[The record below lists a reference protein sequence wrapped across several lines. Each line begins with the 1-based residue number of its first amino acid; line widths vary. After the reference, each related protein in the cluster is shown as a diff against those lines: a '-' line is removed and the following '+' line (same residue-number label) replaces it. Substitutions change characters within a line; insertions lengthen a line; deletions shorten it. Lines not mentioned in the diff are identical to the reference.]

1 MVDSRPNKQAAPGG
15 GDAALVLGIV
25 LLLLGGLVLVVLTW
39 GAAAIAGLGYGSPRG
54 WLQHPT
60 GPRWSGTATVAAGCE
75 AVLLAGLLAPA
86 VWVVLRSR
94 RSRVWTDPLAR
105 YMSSRRDLAGMTEAD
120 ARQDAARKGALSAG
134 VGVPLGRSVAFHVAL
149 FGTYEWSQIWIIGT
163 RGGKTRRIAVRQ
175 LVTHGGP
182 AISTSNKRDLHDLTR
197 GPRSEVG
204 HVWVNDPQEI
214 VREPAVWWWNPLT
227 FITTVER
234 AEKLV
239 ALWAASRTS
248 EDTSGVDPY
257 FEPEGRSLAAT
268 LLVAA
273 ARGGESITRLPDW
286 LTGDEPGPGVPD
298 PREIL
303 RAHGFAMM
311 AKDLDKLLRLDKGQR
326 DGVYGTAMS
335 FFRFLRDPRY
345 VDWIAPRG
353 AGVLDGRPQFDPAAF
368 VRSTDTLYLLSK
380 EGPGSARALTGALV
394 AAVFAAAEDLSEQ
407 SGGRCPVP
415 VLFELDE
422 AANVCRWPELPALYS
437 HAGGRGIILV
447 TILQSAAQGE
457 EAWGRMGFTKMW
469 SATNILSVGRG
480 LNDADNLADLSRLVG
495 DRQVR
500 DRSLSTGTRGHRTV
514 GTQIRDERIFT
525 EADLRALPN
534 GRAIVFASGARAI
547 LLETIDFTDEPWGWK
562 ATASQQHYAAAVT
575 ERV

>member
-1 MVDSRPNKQAAPGG
+1 MPDTRPNKQTSPAG
-15 GDAALVLGIV
+15 GDAALGAA
-25 LLLLGGLVLVVLTW
+25 VV
-39 GAAAIAGLGYGSPRG
+39 GVAAAIAAVGALIWFAAVLAGRGADSPVAWIRS
-54 WLQHPT
+54 PE
-60 GPRWSGTATVAAGCE
+60 GPRWSGRASVALVCE
-75 AVLLAGLLAPA
+75 LALLALLLGPV
-86 VWVVLRSR
+86 VWLMVRSR
-94 RSRVWTDPLAR
+94 RRRVWTDPLAR
-105 YMSSRRDLAGMTEAD
+105 YMSSRRDLSGMTEKD
-120 ARQDAARKGALSAG
+120 ARQDATRLGALSAG
-134 VGVPLGRSVAFHVAL
+134 VGVPLGRSVAYHASL
-149 FGTYEWSQIWIIGT
+149 FGTYEWSQIWIVGT
-163 RGGKTRRIAVRQ
+163 RGGKTRRVAVRQ
-175 LVTHGGP
+175 LLTHGGP
-182 AISTSNKRDLHDLTR
+182 AVNTSNKRDLHDLTR
-197 GPRSEVG
+197 GPRSELG
-204 HVWVNDPQEI
+204 QVWINDPQEI
-214 VREPAVWWWNPLT
+214 VREPATWWWNPLT

-273 ARGGESITRLPDW
+273 SRGGEPITRLPDW

-298 PREIL
+298 PRDIL

-353 AGVLDGRPQFDPAAF
+353 DGVMDSRPQFDPAAF
-368 VRSTDTLYLLSK
+368 VRSRDTLYLLSK

-394 AAVFAAAEDLSEQ
+394 AAVFAAAEDFSEEN
-407 SGGRCPVP
+407 GGRCPVP

-437 HAGGRGIILV
+437 HAGSRGIILV

-457 EAWGRMGFTKMW
+457 EAWGKSGFTKMW
-469 SATNILSVGRG
+469 SATNVLSVGRG
-480 LNDADNLADLSRLVG
+480 LNDADNLSDLSRLVG
-495 DRQVR
+495 DRQIR
-500 DRSLSTGTRGHRTV
+500 DRSLSRGSRGHRSV

-525 EADLRALPN
+525 ESDLRALPM
-534 GRAIVFASGARAI
+534 GRAIVFASGARPI
-547 LLETIDFTDEPWGWK
+547 LLETIDFSDEPWGWK
-562 ATASQQHYAAAVT
+562 ASASKEHYASIAPG
-575 ERV
+575 RN